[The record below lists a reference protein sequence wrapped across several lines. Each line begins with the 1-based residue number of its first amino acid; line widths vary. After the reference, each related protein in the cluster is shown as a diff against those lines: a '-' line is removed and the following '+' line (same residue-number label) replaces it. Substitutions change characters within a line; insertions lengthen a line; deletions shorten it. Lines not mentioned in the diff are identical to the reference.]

1 MQNTASSLAAELKRQ
16 ILSQLPARPLMGGGF
31 HHFTIKALISPN
43 VSGDTTLDVHEI
55 LLRELADECPEWKIE
70 IVGDL
75 NDLKAT
81 FSR

>member
-16 ILSQLPARPLMGGGF
+16 ILGQLPTRPLVGGGF
-31 HHFTIKALISPN
+31 HNFTIKASISSK

-81 FSR
+81 LSR